1 MRPCKIFLAEPIGR
15 CDSLRLNKTT
25 VKRFFSAFSCQLPN
39 FIDSIDDMVKNYQ
52 DLSDMIILLNKS
64 FSSDELADDGIY
76 QALVSEQT
84 ILKNKV
90 DTYNSAISFCSEK
103 ETGVY

>member
-1 MRPCKIFLAEPIGR
+1 
-15 CDSLRLNKTT
+15 
-25 VKRFFSAFSCQLPN
+25 
-39 FIDSIDDMVKNYQ
+39 
-52 DLSDMIILLNKS
+52 MIILLNKN